1 MRISDWSSDVC
12 SSDLSWFMTRE
23 QKDKVGPYS
32 YNGAHSPAAAWQSI
46 ADGVADFLVL
56 EHAPHTREDVEPGW
70 QDTFSVPLGMTGAQE
85 FVPLLL
91 NAVNEGR
98 LTLHQVAD
106 HAAERP
112 ARTIGLVAGRGVVK
126 IGHDATLTGENGR

>member
-1 MRISDWSSDVC
+1 MPVGAYEMIRHAKF
-12 SSDLSWFMTRE
+12 DLGQEVTAELECASMFMTRE

-32 YNGAHSPAAAWQSI
+32 YNWAHSPAAAWQSI

-70 QDTFSVPLGMTGAQE
+70 QDTFSVPLGMTGAQA

-91 NAVNEGR
+91 NEVNAGRAEEGR
-98 LTLHQVAD
+98 GGK
-106 HAAERP
+106 E
-112 ARTIGLVAGRGVVK
+112 GVRQCRDW
-126 IGHDATLTGENGR
+126 G